1 MRKKS
6 TKDSIEQSQI
16 QPSTQRPIKKSKT
29 VKRKLRPSLFF
40 FSFSVECVSWC
51 WVGRSDWKKNHKKSR
66 NRRPWYPR
74 ITLKVNIHI
83 TRLTTCTIYCKKRSC
98 FCSFFFYFV
107 TMLIF
112 QIKRTILREK
122 WFNYV
127 VFFLFW
133 KYQKFGLRWNE
144 NTTRQGHQLTGKHLE
159 HRGIE

>member
-6 TKDSIEQSQI
+6 TEDSIEQSQI

-40 FSFSVECVSWC
+40 FFVQRRMRFLML
-51 WVGRSDWKKNHKKSR
+51 GRSVGLEKKFVKKNHKKSR

-83 TRLTTCTIYCKKRSC
+83 TRLTKCTIYCKKRSC
-98 FCSFFFYFV
+98 FCSFFFFYAV

-127 VFFLFW
+127 VFFLF
-133 KYQKFGLRWNE
+133 
-144 NTTRQGHQLTGKHLE
+144 
-159 HRGIE
+159 

>member
-6 TKDSIEQSQI
+6 TEDSIEQSQI

-40 FSFSVECVSWC
+40 FVQRRLRFLML
-51 WVGRSDWKKNHKKSR
+51 GRSVGLEKKFLKKNHKKSR

-83 TRLTTCTIYCKKRSC
+83 TRLTKYTIYCKKRSC
-98 FCSFFFYFV
+98 FCSFFFYVV

-127 VFFLFW
+127 VFFLF
-133 KYQKFGLRWNE
+133 
-144 NTTRQGHQLTGKHLE
+144 
-159 HRGIE
+159 